1 MELSSSK
8 LEKQIFLILS
18 EKQKSLA
25 HFWPHALKS
34 KKPALKKFLIF
45 PKKSQRALLQ
55 IKL

>member
-45 PKKSQRALLQ
+45 PKKSERALLQ